1 MRVAQKT
8 QKTSG
13 RGYLD
18 GQMLIAMPAMRDER
32 FLRSVI
38 YVCAHSSEGAMGIVV
53 NQPAGNINFSDLLV
67 QLEVIPAAD
76 LIQMPPRA
84 GMVKVLKGGPVE
96 TGRGFV
102 LHSADFFIENSTLP
116 IDEGICL
123 TATLDILKAIARGK
137 GPESAVLALGYAGWA
152 AGQLENEI
160 QENGWLHCSADP
172 ELIFGPDTEG
182 KYGKALRKIGVDRFA
197 EHVALRVFAAELV
210 ELDRIGIG
218 FGALGDHIHAQIVG
232 ERDDRAQDHRPLAL
246 AGGAHEG
253 LIDLERVEREA
264 LQVGERG
271 MSGAEIV
278 ERQAGAELA
287 DAGQHLRGMFGVL
300 HHQGFGELELERA
313 ARRPM
318 AGEHRAKIV
327 DQIVAEQLP
336 RGYVDAGEH
345 RVAASCR
352 ALPLREL
359 PRGVIEREQA

>member
-8 QKTSG
+8 QKISG

-18 GQMLIAMPAMRDER
+18 GMMLIAMPAMRDER

-53 NQPAGNINFSDLLV
+53 NQPAANINFSDLLV

-76 LIQMPPRA
+76 LIQLPPRA

-96 TGRGFV
+96 TGRGVV

-160 QENGWLHCSADP
+160 QENGWLHCPADP

-182 KYGKALRKIGVDRFA
+182 KYGKALRKIGIDPGMLSS
-197 EHVALRVFAAELV
+197 ES
-210 ELDRIGIG
+210 G
-218 FGALGDHIHAQIVG
+218 HA
-232 ERDDRAQDHRPLAL
+232 
-246 AGGAHEG
+246 
-253 LIDLERVEREA
+253 
-264 LQVGERG
+264 
-271 MSGAEIV
+271 
-278 ERQAGAELA
+278 
-287 DAGQHLRGMFGVL
+287 
-300 HHQGFGELELERA
+300 
-313 ARRPM
+313 
-318 AGEHRAKIV
+318 
-327 DQIVAEQLP
+327 
-336 RGYVDAGEH
+336 
-345 RVAASCR
+345 
-352 ALPLREL
+352 
-359 PRGVIEREQA
+359 